1 MKDIFINFVKIFK
14 PWFQV
19 DSRSLGIFRIFL
31 GILCLVDIV
40 RRWDFIDVF
49 YTNNSI
55 ISASTSNSY
64 YKMFSLLTSFTKSW
78 EVHLFLLIG
87 IIASICLILGYRT
100 KVAHIISAVVII
112 SLHNRAIILE
122 NAADMFFNSILIWT
136 IFLPLGISYS
146 IDALKKS
153 LITFD
158 DNCIDELNNRSK
170 GVNQPFKI
178 YSLAYF
184 AILYQISAIYF
195 FTAFN
200 KNGYDWNNG
209 SAVYKMFQLD
219 TFITPIGYY
228 IRDFISPTVSK
239 FLTYSTIYL
248 EYSIPILLFI
258 PFYSYIFRFI
268 AVIALIIFHTTIRLS
283 VKIGLFSQTMMITYI
298 LLIDTKIYDFINL
311 QVTKIL
317 NKKKRNYILFY
328 DSDCGFCHYT
338 VRIIKRLDI
347 YGRITFAD
355 NSYEG
360 EKPNNY
366 ANLSL
371 GTAILYEN
379 VSKKMWI
386 KHQAFGKLIYLIPFG
401 FLVSWIFFVPVVSNI
416 FEKIYDFIAKNRTH
430 ISNFFGQPACGYI
443 IKSENNIVS
452 DNKPIIPIYNYF
464 SITSKIL
471 STIVVFILIVATL
484 NYNLSANESVN
495 KFMSENGYKKFQYK
509 KNLKRIAYYPRMI
522 QRWNMF
528 SPTVL
533 KTDKTVVVE
542 ATLYNGEIIDLFTG
556 KPPMF
561 DNLDYE
567 NLWHGHNQFWRKFFS
582 RLSKKNNKKYIDP
595 FERWI
600 KRNSK
605 TYFSDILKGERV
617 KSVKIW
623 SISQKNADMNSSRK
637 YRVYKQLLN
646 KPKNQNNKQ
655 KIKK

>member
-1 MKDIFINFVKIFK
+1 MKKIYNNFFNIFK

-19 DSRSLGIFRIFL
+19 DSRSLGIFRILL
-31 GILCLVDIV
+31 GILCFIDIT

-55 ISASTSNSY
+55 ISASSSNSY
-64 YKMFSLLTSFTKSW
+64 YKMFTLLTSFTKSW
-78 EVHLFLLIG
+78 EVHIFLFIG
-87 IIASICLILGYRT
+87 IIGSICLTIGYKT
-100 KVAHIISAVVII
+100 KLAHIISAIVII

-136 IFLPLGISYS
+136 LFLPLGISYS

-153 LITFD
+153 LSDFK
-158 DNCIDELNNRSK
+158 DNSIENLNDKNLGINKPS
-170 GVNQPFKI
+170 KI

-195 FTAFN
+195 FTALN
-200 KNGYDWNNG
+200 KSGYDWNNG

-219 TFITPIGYY
+219 TFLTPVGFFMRDYIT
-228 IRDFISPTVSK
+228 PTVSK

-258 PFYSYIFRFI
+258 PFYSYIFRFV
-268 AVIALIIFHTTIRLS
+268 AVIALTIFHTTIRMS

-298 LLIDTKIYDFINL
+298 LLIDSKIYDLINK
-311 QVTKIL
+311 QIMKFL
-317 NKKKRNYILFY
+317 NKSYILFY

-347 YGRITFAD
+347 YNRITFAD
-355 NSYEG
+355 QTYNG
-360 EKPNNY
+360 VKPNDYNS
-366 ANLSL
+366 LSL
-371 GTAILYEN
+371 STAILYE
-379 VSKKMWI
+379 VKSKKIWI
-386 KHQAFGKLIYLIPFG
+386 KHKAFGKVLNLIPFG
-401 FLVSWIFFVPVVSNI
+401 FFLGWIFFIPVISNL
-416 FEKIYDFIAKNRTH
+416 FEKIYDFVAKNRTY
-430 ISNFFGQPACGYI
+430 ISSMIGQPACGLE
-443 IKSENNIVS
+443 KENKIDNSIETNI
-452 DNKPIIPIYNYF
+452 NTPITKGF
-464 SITSKIL
+464 IL
-471 STIVVFILIVATL
+471 SKKIISTLAVFILILATL
-484 NYNLSANESVN
+484 NYNLVANEAVN
-495 KFMSENGYKKFQYK
+495 KYMSENGYKKFQYK

-533 KTDKTVVVE
+533 KTDKTIVVE
-542 ATLYNGEIIDLFTG
+542 ATLYNGKIIDLYTG

-582 RLSKKNNKKYIDP
+582 RLSKKNNKKYIET

-605 TYFSDILKGERV
+605 TYFKNTLNGERV
-617 KSVKIW
+617 KSVRIW
-623 SISQKNADMNSSRK
+623 SVSQKNADMNSTK
-637 YRVYKQLLN
+637 TYKVYKQLLN
-646 KPKNQNNKQ
+646 KPKNQNQNKP
-655 KIKK
+655 KTKK

>member
-1 MKDIFINFVKIFK
+1 MKVIYNNFFKIFE

-31 GILCLVDIV
+31 GFLCLVDIS
-40 RRWDFIDVF
+40 RRWEFIDVF

-55 ISASTSNSY
+55 ISASSSNSY
-64 YKMFSLLTSFTKSW
+64 YKMFTLLTSFTKSW
-78 EVHLFLLIG
+78 EVHLFLFIG

-100 KVAHIISAVVII
+100 KLAHLVSAIVII

-136 IFLPLGISYS
+136 LFLPLGITYS

-153 LITFD
+153 LSDFKD
-158 DNCIDELNNRSK
+158 DSIEHLNDRELGINKPSK
-170 GVNQPFKI
+170 V

-184 AILYQISAIYF
+184 AVLYQIAAIYF
-195 FTAFN
+195 FTALN
-200 KNGYDWNNG
+200 KSGYDWTNG

-219 TFITPIGYY
+219 TFLTPIGFF
-228 IRDFISPTVSK
+228 IRDYITPSVSK
-239 FLTYSTIYL
+239 LLTYSTIYL
-248 EYSIPILLFI
+248 EYSITILLFI

-268 AVIALIIFHTTIRLS
+268 AVVALTIFHASIRMS
-283 VKIGLFSQTMMITYI
+283 VKVGLFSQTMMITYI
-298 LLIDTKIYDFINL
+298 LLIDSKIYDFINH
-311 QVTKIL
+311 QIKKYF
-317 NKKKRNYILFY
+317 NKKNRNYILFY

-347 YGRITFAD
+347 YNRITFAD
-355 NSYEG
+355 ETYEG
-360 EKPNNY
+360 EKPPDY
-366 ANLSL
+366 DKLNLE
-371 GTAILYEN
+371 TAILYEKE
-379 VSKKMWI
+379 SKKSWI
-386 KHQAFGKLIYLIPFG
+386 KHRAFGKVLNLIPFG
-401 FLVSWIFFVPVVSNI
+401 FVVGWIFFIPVISNI
-416 FEKIYDFIAKNRTH
+416 FEKVYDFVAKNRTY
-430 ISNFFGQPACGYI
+430 ISNMFGQPACGMGKQDKTHI
-443 IKSENNIVS
+443 SIDENINTPLAKGFVLSKKIVS
-452 DNKPIIPIYNYF
+452 
-464 SITSKIL
+464 TL
-471 STIVVFILIVATL
+471 AVLILIIATL
-484 NYNLSANESVN
+484 NYNLVANESVN
-495 KFMSENGYKKFQYK
+495 KYMSDKGYKKFQYK

-561 DNLDYE
+561 DNLDYD

-582 RLSKKNNKKYIDP
+582 RISKKNNKKYIET

-605 TYFSDILKGERV
+605 TYFADVLNGERV

-623 SISQKNADMNSSRK
+623 SISQKNADMNSTK
-637 YRVYKQLLN
+637 TYKVYKQLLN
-646 KPKNQNNKQ
+646 KPKNQNNKS
-655 KIKK
+655 KPKK